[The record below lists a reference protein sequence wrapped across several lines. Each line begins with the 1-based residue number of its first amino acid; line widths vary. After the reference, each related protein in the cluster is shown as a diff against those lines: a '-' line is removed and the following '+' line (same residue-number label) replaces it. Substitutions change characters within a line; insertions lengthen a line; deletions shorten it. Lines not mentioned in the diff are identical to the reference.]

1 MLPLYN
7 GWCVDWKG
15 KKQKGNAQRWRWCH
29 FPGETD
35 LITSTKE
42 QAILR
47 SSHHKISANPK
58 VSKDLETTRENI
70 QMRVHSPRLQKTSTD
85 HKGTCQRLLRNGSTK
100 GQPTSLGCTNSLNSF
115 KVLLQEKRLNEVWV
129 QCNKPSLFIKLCVI
143 NVCMVTV

>member
-1 MLPLYN
+1 MADVWT
-7 GWCVDWKG
+7 GKG
-15 KKQKGNAQRWRWCH
+15 GKQKGNAQRWKWCRS
-29 FPGETD
+29 PGETD
-35 LITSTKE
+35 LITSTEE

-58 VSKDLETTRENI
+58 VSKDLETPRKHI
-70 QMRVHSPRLQKTSTD
+70 QTGEYILQGYRKHLLTTD
-85 HKGTCQRLLRNGSTK
+85 IHAKGFSGMEAQRK

-115 KVLLQEKRLNEVWV
+115 KVLLQEKRLNEVCV